1 MKRVGIHHE
10 GGVAGPFGRDA
21 GPAMEAWRRA
31 ALDLERA
38 RQRDD
43 GLTGLLFEGLAAL
56 ALIRTLEGR
65 QN

>member
-1 MKRVGIHHE
+1 VKRVGIHHE

-31 ALDLERA
+31 QVDLERA

>member
-1 MKRVGIHHE
+1 MKRVAIHHE
-10 GGVAGPFGRDA
+10 GGACGPFGRDA
-21 GPAMEAWRRA
+21 GPAMEDWRRA
-31 ALDLERA
+31 MLDLERA

-56 ALIRTLEGR
+56 ALMRTLEGR